1 MTPIEKT
8 VIISNQMTQ
17 PYSSFITEVL
27 KEISKTNQDKIL
39 IVTASDDNPVGISL
53 YAYNINEE
61 DLRNSELAIRKY
73 AVSQYASQLVD
84 LILEEER
91 REMEEDT
98 QNLIEEI
105 PPYDTDEFED
115 YEEEEGEEYLW

>member
-39 IVTASDDNPVGISL
+39 IVTSSDDNPVGISL
-53 YAYNINEE
+53 YAYNINEA

-105 PPYDTDEFED
+105 PPYDADEIED
-115 YEEEEGEEYLW
+115 YEEEEGEEYL

>member
-105 PPYDTDEFED
+105 PLYDADEIED
-115 YEEEEGEEYLW
+115 YEEDKGEEYL

>member
-27 KEISKTNQDKIL
+27 KEISKTNQNKIL
-39 IVTASDDNPVGISL
+39 IVTSSDDNPVGISL
-53 YAYNINEE
+53 YTYNINEE

-73 AVSQYASQLVD
+73 AVNQYASQLVD

-105 PPYDTDEFED
+105 PLYDADEIED
-115 YEEEEGEEYLW
+115 YEEEEGEEYL

>member
-27 KEISKTNQDKIL
+27 KEISKTNQNKIL
-39 IVTASDDNPVGISL
+39 IVTSSDDNPVGISL
-53 YAYNINEE
+53 YTYNINEA

-84 LILEEER
+84 FILEEER

-115 YEEEEGEEYLW
+115 YEEEEGEEYL

>member
-53 YAYNINEE
+53 YAYNINEA

-105 PPYDTDEFED
+105 PLYDADEIED
-115 YEEEEGEEYLW
+115 YEEEEGEGYL